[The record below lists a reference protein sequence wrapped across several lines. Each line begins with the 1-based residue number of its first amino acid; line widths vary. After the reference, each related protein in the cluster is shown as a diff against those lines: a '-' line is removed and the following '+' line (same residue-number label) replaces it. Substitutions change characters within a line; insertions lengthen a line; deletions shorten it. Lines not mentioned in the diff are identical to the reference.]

1 MALLMLPQE
10 VILHIMECLG
20 SDYLRQDINRLFISK
35 KWFQAAQFT
44 MLQHL
49 TVTSTLLRTLVAASE
64 QGKVALDLEKH
75 LQSMYLS
82 FNGMN
87 KAPLPR
93 KRRKLSHCSIGDG
106 LQHEE
111 NHSDEPMDDYLWTYT
126 FNERIIR
133 LRGIL
138 ERCEKFKTLRIE
150 AREEQPNLPR
160 DMHNRPYLVGSAL
173 LSLLDLAALQNLTL
187 DLHGSDVIEDVYYR
201 ERVHFCTNIRRLFSR
216 LKSFECRMSTICP
229 DLLSAGTSSEKLQL
243 EVVIVNL
250 CIGTAHS
257 PKIPYRYPTRCNAG
271 RQRSFGQLRNDMEMQ
286 AELLCDSMRQPR
298 IVRVISHE
306 AATLQHQTF
315 DAVTKKL
322 YEFDPS
328 GPWSGQGKLIEDES
342 SGVDE

>member
-1 MALLMLPQE
+1 
-10 VILHIMECLG
+10 MECLG
-20 SDYLRQDINRLFISK
+20 SDYLKQDINRLFISK

-87 KAPLPR
+87 QAEVSIPR
-93 KRRKLSHCSIGDG
+93 KRRKLGHFSISDG
-106 LQHEE
+106 LQQEE
-111 NHSDEPMDDYLWTYT
+111 NHPDEPMDDYLWTYT
-126 FNERIIR
+126 FNEHIIR

-150 AREEQPNLPR
+150 AREEHPNLPR
-160 DMHNRPYLVGSAL
+160 NMQNRPYLVGSAL

-187 DLHGSDVIEDVYYR
+187 DFYGSDVIEDVYYA
-201 ERVHFCTNIRRLFSR
+201 ERVHFCTNICQLFPR
-216 LKSFECRMSTICP
+216 LKRFECRMSTICP
-229 DLLSAGTSSEKLQL
+229 DLLGAGTSGEKLQL

-250 CIGTAHS
+250 CIGIAHS
-257 PKIPYRYPTRCNAG
+257 QKIPYRYPTRCNAG
-271 RQRSFGQLRNDMEMQ
+271 RRRSFGQLRNDMETQ

-315 DAVTKKL
+315 DAITKKR

-328 GPWSGQGKLIEDES
+328 GPWSGQGKIIEDEG